1 MENIG
6 VIELSSNEIMAI
18 DGGKPIGYYLGFAL
32 GAIAGTVVSLFDGIK
47 DGLDG
52 QHK

>member
-6 VIELSSNEIMAI
+6 IIELSTNEMIFI
-18 DGGKPIGYYLGFAL
+18 DGGKPISYYLGFAL
-32 GAIAGTVVSLFDGIK
+32 GAISGTLVSLFAGVT